1 MRSLEVSQDYPDEFY
16 PNRGMFVKQAM
27 DAVHRAGVEIE
38 VVSPRAHVIP
48 IKGFP
53 NYLFSQVPLTETE
66 RELGYTIHHPR
77 YFYPVPKRFLY
88 RFAGPNYARSVGN
101 YILKNVK
108 KTDIIHAHFSYPD
121 GYGMLRLRKEW
132 KVPMVAHLRGGFI
145 WSTGAAYP
153 PIKDKHLEV
162 LNTVDRLIAVSHD
175 TKNEYVELGIPGE
188 KIEVIPNGVDM
199 KKFRI
204 IDQNEARA
212 ELDLPQ
218 DRQIILFAGYL
229 RPRKGLQY
237 LIEAIPKLVKD
248 HSDGNDGPLFLI
260 LGEGEQRAELERKI
274 AEYHLENNVRLMG
287 LQPHDRMPYFVNA
300 MDCLVLPT
308 QKEGRP
314 NVVIEAM
321 AVEKPVV
328 ASAVSGIPE
337 LMIDNQTGYLI
348 PPRDI
353 QEIEVALGK
362 ILADPEKAKKM
373 GRAGRDRILKMDLTW
388 ENKAKRTI
396 AVYEDL
402 VNGS

>member
-1 MRSLEVSQDYPDEFY
+1 MRSLEVSQDFPDEFY

-27 DAVHRAGVEIE
+27 DAVHRAGVETE
-38 VVSPRAHVIP
+38 VVSPRAHVLP

-53 NYLFSQVPLTETE
+53 NHLFSKIPTVEQD
-66 RELGYTIHHPR
+66 RDLGYTVHHPR

-88 RFAGPNYARSVGN
+88 RFAGPNYSRSVGK

-108 KTDIIHAHFSYPD
+108 RTDIIHSHFSYPD
-121 GYGMLRLRKEW
+121 GYGMLSVKKEW
-132 KVPMVAHLRGGFI
+132 NVPMVCHLRGGFI
-145 WSTGAAYP
+145 WSTGAAYAQ
-153 PIKDKHLEV
+153 IKDKHLEV
-162 LNTVDRLIAVSHD
+162 LNTADKLIAVSHD
-175 TKNEYVELGIPGE
+175 TKNEHVELGIPAE

-199 KKFRI
+199 DKFHI
-204 IDQNEARA
+204 IDRDEARK
-212 ELDLPQ
+212 ELDLPI
-218 DRQIILFAGYL
+218 DRQIVLFAGYL

-248 HSDGNDGPLFLI
+248 HPDQDPLFLI
-260 LGEGEQRAELERKI
+260 LGEGQMRTELEKKI
-274 AEYHLENNVRLMG
+274 AEYHLENNVRLLG
-287 LQPHDRMPYFVNA
+287 LVPHERMPFYVNA

-337 LMIDNQTGYLI
+337 LMVDGQTGILI
-348 PPRDI
+348 PPRDAKA
-353 QEIEVALGK
+353 IEVGLAT
-362 ILADPEKAKKM
+362 ILSDPEKGRRM
-373 GRAGRDRILKMDLTW
+373 GRAGRGRIQKLDLTW

-396 AVYEDL
+396 AVYEKL
-402 VNGS
+402 VSGT